1 MEYSNKFSERITNI
15 FQLKLLRMREYSK
28 KGWAKPA
35 VNVIN
40 IFTYKFFI
48 RTSISEAFS
57 SYMHIEKAAETKFFS
72 YGIFQ
77 FRILPFRL
85 FYIENK
91 NFFPSQKTS
100 LNLKHFSPRGKA
112 YLFDKKGWI
121 SLICFVISSHT
132 KMLKL
137 DFSSNDH
144 KRKG

>member
-1 MEYSNKFSERITNI
+1 
-15 FQLKLLRMREYSK
+15 
-28 KGWAKPA
+28 
-35 VNVIN
+35 
-40 IFTYKFFI
+40 
-48 RTSISEAFS
+48 
-57 SYMHIEKAAETKFFS
+57 MHIEKLLKRSFFPLEFFS
-72 YGIFQ
+72 SEFY
-77 FRILPFRL
+77 LRL

-100 LNLKHFSPRGKA
+100 LNLKNFSPRGKA

>member
-57 SYMHIEKAAETKFFS
+57 SYMHIEKLLKRSFFPLEFFS
-72 YGIFQ
+72 SEFY
-77 FRILPFRL
+77 LRL